1 MGMSAYGLFSPVAYG
16 PTYPAPAAG
25 DVTAAGSSV
34 EIDAPTRA
42 TRAMSRSTS
51 SGPIERG
58 WDEPWYRAAAGL
70 ERLDG
75 QRLQRRSFDG
85 EQLADRAGTG
95 HDAPGFVGPDPTRRS
110 ACSRAPASR
119 SRGRERSG
127 CGEPSRSGPRRRLSR
142 GRPRFPACSRT
153 ARCRTSVSS
162 RILKGLRGEPAG
174 PGRRPVR
181 ALRFS
186 LYRDNCSPWL
196 GPVANVSTVDIADP
210 KDLVR
215 RGYDAVSL
223 RYDEMYGA
231 ETRYQSLLGDL
242 CRQIPAGG
250 TVLDLGCGGGVP
262 VARTL
267 AAAGYRVTGRHQRG
281 ADPPGPRAGAS
292 RRVHP
297 R

>member
-1 MGMSAYGLFSPVAYG
+1 MAGFRRRTDDLGVVSLARGAFKHGDMCATFESVLAGSDWGCEWGRRGSCWRRARRDEPSRGGDRPELDRAVAQMGMSAYGLFSPVAYG

-95 HDAPGFVGPDPTRRS
+95 RDAPGFVGPDPTRRS

-142 GRPRFPACSRT
+142 GR
-153 ARCRTSVSS
+153 
-162 RILKGLRGEPAG
+162 
-174 PGRRPVR
+174 
-181 ALRFS
+181 
-186 LYRDNCSPWL
+186 
-196 GPVANVSTVDIADP
+196 
-210 KDLVR
+210 
-215 RGYDAVSL
+215 
-223 RYDEMYGA
+223 
-231 ETRYQSLLGDL
+231 
-242 CRQIPAGG
+242 
-250 TVLDLGCGGGVP
+250 LD
-262 VARTL
+262 
-267 AAAGYRVTGRHQRG
+267 
-281 ADPPGPRAGAS
+281 S
-292 RRVHP
+292 RRAAERLDAEP
-297 R
+297 P